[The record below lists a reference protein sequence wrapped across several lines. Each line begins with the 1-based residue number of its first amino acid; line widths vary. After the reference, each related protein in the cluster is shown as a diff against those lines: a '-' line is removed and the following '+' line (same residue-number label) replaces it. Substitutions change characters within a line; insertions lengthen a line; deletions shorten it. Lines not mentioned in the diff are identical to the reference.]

1 MFSRN
6 LYEIEEVSILLF
18 QSILGKRKTE
28 ANFWGHELYI
38 SQETKLLKEV
48 LKLCALLFAPTYPIY
63 NYTITSKT
71 PEDYEHM
78 INILCYCS
86 NKQSFNEYN
95 LLYGTSHLV
104 ESKDSFKTTKASFD
118 KTIYTESKI
127 NTLVKSCIEKK
138 QISRISSILY
148 TFQSTMG
155 MTTGSTDLSLF
166 DIQEDFKKLY
176 KELPENQKHF
186 GIHAI
191 SRWLVQTDFIEY
203 KEPSTNNWSRWTKL
217 QGTKEARLIAI
228 NPIVLKNWIDR
239 MDVSSKLVGD
249 PTNIFTN
256 GSKYFKQ
263 FDLTNPD
270 NLEKAFFEIFKD
282 DIPDE
287 WSNEERLKSHSTTT
301 KNSMFTEYAY
311 ILNSIIES
319 E

>member
-1 MFSRN
+1 M
-6 LYEIEEVSILLF
+6 
-18 QSILGKRKTE
+18 
-28 ANFWGHELYI
+28 
-38 SQETKLLKEV
+38 
-48 LKLCALLFAPTYPIY
+48 
-63 NYTITSKT
+63 
-71 PEDYEHM
+71 
-78 INILCYCS
+78 
-86 NKQSFNEYN
+86 
-95 LLYGTSHLV
+95 
-104 ESKDSFKTTKASFD
+104 
-118 KTIYTESKI
+118 
-127 NTLVKSCIEKK
+127 
-138 QISRISSILY
+138 
-148 TFQSTMG
+148 
-155 MTTGSTDLSLF
+155 GSTDLSLF
-166 DIQEDFKKLY
+166 DIQSDFKNLY

-203 KEPSTNNWSRWTKL
+203 KEPSPNNWSRWTKL

-239 MDVSSKLVGD
+239 MDVSTKLVGD

-270 NLEKAFFEIFKD
+270 TVEKSFFEIFKD

-311 ILNSIIES
+311 ILHSIIES